1 MDFHELE
8 LWLPYVLF
16 DHHKNIFLPEISG
29 RYMNSRETSAELS
42 FWLVRIGGLEKTE
55 TLELIWPGAMQ
66 TIESVERTTLT
77 MPFPSLA
84 YSSTPP
90 YSRPSHL
97 AAVELYISL
106 YSL

>member
-1 MDFHELE
+1 
-8 LWLPYVLF
+8 
-16 DHHKNIFLPEISG
+16 
-29 RYMNSRETSAELS
+29 MNSRETSAEFKLLAS
-42 FWLVRIGGLEKTE
+42 ADRRDLEKTE

-90 YSRPSHL
+90 DSRPSHL

-106 YSL
+106 CSP